1 MSIINI
7 IQPSR
12 LVNIFC
18 IYTLLY
24 IVFSIIYL
32 VTQGIIYF
40 FTPIAIKSF
49 IWYHTSIVSI
59 STFVACNWRM
69 IMNEIILECTH
80 LKKSLRRKEILRDIN
95 LDLSKGEIYGLIGE
109 NGAGKTTTLK
119 IITGLLKADSGK
131 ISLLNTTSRLSIQ
144 RKQIGALIET
154 PALFPDMTAYQNLK
168 TICIQNGY
176 NKQKILPTLQMVGLD
191 IRNKTKVQHY
201 SLGMKQRLGIAI
213 SIIGEPTFVILD
225 EPLNGLDPT
234 GILEFK
240 NLIYKLNHEKGI
252 SFLISSHMLTE
263 LYQISTKFGFIQN
276 GVTINQLTKNE
287 LASHL
292 QTFTHLFTND
302 ADNLKALIIS
312 KYPQLKSINI
322 ISPNELRLY
331 DDNKELLSEIYN
343 NFSKYISS
351 IQYYTE
357 SLEDYYIR
365 TITNSK
371 KVGVL

>member
-1 MSIINI
+1 
-7 IQPSR
+7 
-12 LVNIFC
+12 
-18 IYTLLY
+18 
-24 IVFSIIYL
+24 
-32 VTQGIIYF
+32 
-40 FTPIAIKSF
+40 
-49 IWYHTSIVSI
+49 
-59 STFVACNWRM
+59 
-69 IMNEIILECTH
+69 MNEIILECTH